1 VSERGTKKSRQ
12 GERKQEKE
20 KKEQSASASAK
31 KRAWLSD
38 SV

>member
-1 VSERGTKKSRQ
+1 VSERCTKKSRQ